1 MNHNLQ
7 MLGYLFVWALLALT
21 ACATIVPTPT
31 PNPSS
36 SATPPQPPENTPA
49 RQPSTPTANAPV
61 NSPTNAANPPAT
73 KPSFAPAPGD
83 DKLQRGNIFLDASRL
98 LSTASFPPQ
107 LFLELAGSLPTP
119 CHQLRVQVPPP
130 NAQNQIRISVYSLAD
145 PSAMCVQMLA
155 PFNANVS
162 LGNLAKG
169 KYTVW
174 VNDKQIGEFT
184 VP

>member
-21 ACATIVPTPT
+21 ACAPIVPTPT
-31 PNPSS
+31 PNPSP
-36 SATPPQPPENTPA
+36 SATPQPPENTPT
-49 RQPSTPTANAPV
+49 RQPSVPTANAPIIA
-61 NSPTNAANPPAT
+61 PTSAVNPPAT
-73 KPSFAPAPGD
+73 KPLFAPVPGD

-145 PSAMCVQMLA
+145 PSAMCAQMIA
-155 PFNANVS
+155 PFNTNVS

-184 VP
+184 MP